1 MEQTAR
7 ALTTVA
13 ALAGAGTGA
22 LAALATLHGRGSPA
36 LGALFAAAAI
46 ALAALAYV
54 AHLVLS
60 RPDDGEADASPVI
73 AFLLAAAFG
82 LMVAGGTHGAHG

>member
-1 MEQTAR
+1 MEETAR
-7 ALTTVA
+7 TSTTVA

-22 LAALATLHGRGSPA
+22 LAALAALHGRGSPA

-46 ALAALAYV
+46 ALAVLAYV

-60 RPDDGEADASPVI
+60 RRGGQVDASPVI
-73 AFLLAAAFG
+73 AFLLATAFG